1 MISSSVA
8 KTQAPEFGKTS
19 RVFIQGK
26 YMKISV
32 GTFISRTTSSLL
44 ALTLLAIL
52 APSAVGHTSTWNG
65 GPGSWS
71 DAGNWTGGVPASTSN
86 VIIGPPPGPFGSPT
100 LDVNSTVNTLNLGM
114 EGILTFGFASSLTV
128 NGAATLVGDTNVDL
142 SSLTLN
148 GASTNFGT
156 INLSTETIIFK
167 GHTITVGEGFIN
179 GTGTLANA
187 GTIQGAGNISVAITN
202 EGVVEATDPNN
213 PLILSGNVINTKIIE
228 GIGGMIA
235 LDGGTVTA
243 GILEGNFSSNG
254 GTIKDAQL
262 GAVTTVTTIGI
273 PFNLVAGSTLSLQ
286 DTVFNSGGV
295 TLGSGSTVNG
305 GGAATLVT
313 NGSIDN
319 PLPVSGNGATLVA
332 MNVNNAGGTL
342 LGSGA
347 GGLTL
352 NGVLVTGGVLEGQF
366 TTLNGTTFNN
376 AQLGNTGGSFN
387 LTDGSTLALQ
397 GTVTTGGAVTL
408 GSGVTLTGN
417 GTGTLNNFTTI
428 TGNGA
433 TLTGLNVNNVGT
445 ITGLGAGITL
455 NGVSLDGGGLSSGVL
470 NGLFTP
476 LNATTIANSQ
486 LGSGATSF
494 TVPDGSTL
502 ALRGTML
509 LGANLSLGSGTTLN
523 GGGLTSLT
531 NFTGSP
537 LTISGNGATLIGM
550 NINNGAADTLTGTGA
565 GLTLNGVGVTG
576 GFLSGQFTT
585 LNGTTVTNAILD
597 SFNLTTGSTLSL
609 EGAITQ
615 NGSFTNAGT
624 LLIDKGAT
632 LNNPGTTSYVQ
643 TAGHT
648 IVDGTIGVGS
658 PAVQLQGGILSGTGA
673 VFSGLVNVGGNVQPG
688 DGGAPGTLFTASYEQ
703 ESGATFDEL
712 IGASGNGT
720 LFAEGSNITLDPG
733 ALLNIDLLNGF
744 TPADGETF
752 TVMLALQVSGRFA
765 NAPTTGFQMDGLD
778 WTIAYNANDV
788 VLDAVSAVKGGGGGN
803 GGGGT
808 TAPEPSSFLLL
819 LGGVAA
825 LVADVN
831 RRNRI
836 RAAC

>member
-1 MISSSVA
+1 MKTPIGKSILRSRALVVA
-8 KTQAPEFGKTS
+8 LILF
-19 RVFIQGK
+19 
-26 YMKISV
+26 
-32 GTFISRTTSSLL
+32 
-44 ALTLLAIL
+44 AIC
-52 APSAVGHTSTWNG
+52 APSAFAQTSTWSGPNG
-65 GPGSWS
+65 NWS
-71 DAGNWTGGVPASTSN
+71 APGNWTGGVPVSTSN
-86 VIIGPPPGPFGSPT
+86 VVIGGSTDPFGSPL
-100 LDVNSTVNTLNLGM
+100 LDVSATVNDLNLGM
-114 EGILTFGFASSLTV
+114 QSSITLTTFTSLTV
-128 NGAATLVGDTNVDL
+128 NGTATLVGNTNVNEGT
-142 SSLTLN
+142 LTLN
-148 GASTNFGT
+148 GAATNFNTMNLTTQT
-156 INLSTETIIFK
+156 ITFN
-167 GHTITVGEGFIN
+167 GHTITLGEGFVN
-179 GTGTLANA
+179 GTGTLGNA
-187 GTIQGAGNISVAITN
+187 GTIQGAGNISVAVSN
-202 EGVVEATDPNN
+202 EGVIEATDPNN
-213 PLILSGNVINTKIIE
+213 PLILSGNVINTNIIE
-228 GIGGMIA
+228 GIRGTIA
-235 LDGGTVTA
+235 LDGGTA
-243 GILEGNFSSNG
+243 SFGILEGSFSSNG
-254 GTIKDAQL
+254 GTIKGAQL

-273 PFNLVAGSTLSLQ
+273 PFSLAAGSTLSLQ
-286 DTVFNSGGV
+286 GTVFNSGGV

-305 GGAATLVT
+305 GGTATLVT

-342 LGSGA
+342 LGFGA

-352 NGVLVTGGVLEGQF
+352 NGVLVTGGVLNGQF
-366 TTLNGTTFNN
+366 TTLNGTAVNN

-387 LTDGSTLALQ
+387 LSDGSTLALQ
-397 GTVTTGGAVTL
+397 GTVTTGGTLTL
-408 GSGVTLTGN
+408 GNGVTLDGN
-417 GTGTLNNFTTI
+417 GTGTLNNFATI
-428 TGNGA
+428 TGNGV
-433 TLTGLNVNNVGT
+433 TLTSLNVNNVGT

-455 NGVSLDGGGLSSGVL
+455 NGVSLDGAGSSSGVL

-476 LNATTIANSQ
+476 LNGTTIANSQ

-523 GGGLTSLT
+523 GGGQTSLT
-531 NFTGSP
+531 NFTGFP

-550 NINNGAADTLTGTGA
+550 NINNGAFDTLTGTGA

-585 LNGTTVTNAILD
+585 LNGTTVSNATLD
-597 SFNLTTGSTLSL
+597 SFNLTAGSTLAL

-615 NGSFTNAGT
+615 NGSFTNAGS

-643 TAGHT
+643 SAGHT

-673 VFSGLVNVGGNVQPG
+673 VFSGLVNVGGIVQPG

-765 NAPTTGFQMDGLD
+765 NAPTSGFQMDGWD
-778 WTIAYNANDV
+778 WTIAYNANDII
-788 VLDAVSAVKGGGGGN
+788 LDAVSAVNGGGGGN

-819 LGGVAA
+819 LGGVVA
-825 LVADVN
+825 LLAGMN
-831 RRNRI
+831 WRNRV